1 MDKELERFEN
11 RMKNCESMTDLLLV
25 MSSWQ
30 SFSRNNGL
38 TEEQIRRVDEAYLEA
53 EARLIGNVKKSLW

>member
-1 MDKELERFEN
+1 MDKELTRFEN

-53 EARLIGNVKKSLW
+53 EARLIRKVKKSLW